1 MTEDT
6 RPEPS
11 PSYIQ
16 VTKDVDGTEFTAA
29 FYPGFAREI
38 AVNGETLYDQETD
51 GPNPFV
57 LPSGADKPWSSSAV
71 QLSSSDRGYVVML
84 QIDDPEHVVDH
95 IEIVL
100 RDPKARK
107 RSDKKVVGFEAVGD
121 RFTINNTPVIC
132 PPFC

>member
-1 MTEDT
+1 MNGDT

-11 PSYIQ
+11 PSRKQ
-16 VTKDVDGTEFTAA
+16 VTKEVGGTEFTAA

-38 AVNGETLYDQETD
+38 AVNGETLYDQKTD
-51 GPNPFV
+51 GPLPFV
-57 LPSGADKPWSSSAV
+57 LPSGADKPWSSSTV
-71 QLSSSDRGYVVML
+71 QLTSGKGYVVML

-100 RDPKARK
+100 RDPNAK
-107 RSDKKVVGFEAVGD
+107 RSDKHVVAYQAGGD
-121 RFTINNTPVIC
+121 RVTINNTPVIC

>member
-1 MTEDT
+1 MNEDT

-11 PSYIQ
+11 PSYKQ

-29 FYPGFAREI
+29 FYPGFARVI
-38 AVNGETLYDQETD
+38 AVNGETLYDQQAD

-57 LPSGADKPWSSSAV
+57 LPSGSDKPWSSSAV
-71 QLSSSDRGYVVML
+71 QLTSGKGYVVML

-100 RDPKARK
+100 RDPKARH
-107 RSDKKVVGFEAVGD
+107 SDKRVVAFQAGGD
-121 RFTINNTPVIC
+121 RVTINNTPVIC
-132 PPFC
+132 PPYC